1 MRRFTSRYT
10 NKVDKKGRVSV
21 PATFRAVLEDAGAS
35 VVYLKR
41 NQTDGAL
48 DGLTEA
54 FMDEIQERIDSFPI
68 GSPERD
74 ALEDEYFADSV
85 DIRFDPEGRILLT
98 KDLMDFAGITDS
110 ALFVGLGRRFQ
121 VWNPEAYE
129 ARRANRSELARNL
142 SLPSTG
148 SKGGHGGAAAAGGAA

>member
-10 NKVDKKGRVSV
+10 NKVDRKGRVSV
-21 PATFRAVLEDAGAS
+21 PATFRAVLEEAGAS

-85 DIRFDPEGRILLT
+85 DIRFDPEGRILLPRE
-98 KDLMDFAGITDS
+98 LMDFAGIGE
-110 ALFVGLGRRFQ
+110 AAMFVGLGRRFQ

-129 ARRANRSELARNL
+129 ARRADRSERARSL
-142 SLPSTG
+142 SLPQTG
-148 SKGGHGGAAAAGGAA
+148 GRAAAAPASGGAA

>member
-10 NKVDKKGRVSV
+10 NRVDKKGRVSV
-21 PATFRAVLEDAGAS
+21 PAAFRAALEDAGAS

-41 NQTDGAL
+41 NNADGAL

-54 FMDEIQERIDSFPI
+54 FMDEIQRRIDSFPI

-85 DIRFDPEGRILLT
+85 DIRFDPEGRILLSKELT
-98 KDLMDFAGITDS
+98 DFAGIAEV

-121 VWNPEAYE
+121 LWNPEAYE
-129 ARRANRSELARNL
+129 ARRANRSELARGL
-142 SLPSTG
+142 SLPPAESG
-148 SKGGHGGAAAAGGAA
+148 KGGAA

>member
-10 NKVDKKGRVSV
+10 NKVDRKGRVSV
-21 PATFRAVLEDAGAS
+21 PASFRAVLEEAGS
-35 VVYLKR
+35 PVVYLKR
-41 NQTDGAL
+41 NQADGAL

-54 FMDEIQERIDSFPI
+54 FMDEIQQRIDALPI
-68 GSPERD
+68 GSAERD

-98 KDLMDFAGITDS
+98 KDLLDFAGIGES

-129 ARRANRSELARNL
+129 ARRASRSEMARGL
-142 SLPSTG
+142 SLPQT
-148 SKGGHGGAAAAGGAA
+148 GGAAGKGGAA

>member
-10 NKVDKKGRVSV
+10 NRVDRKGRVSV
-21 PATFRAVLEDAGAS
+21 PAAFRAVLENAGAS
-35 VVYLKR
+35 TVYLKR
-41 NQTDGAL
+41 NNVDGAL

-54 FMDEIQERIDSFPI
+54 FMDEIQRRIDSLPI

-85 DIRFDPEGRILLT
+85 DIRFDPEGRILLS
-98 KDLMDFAGITDS
+98 KELMDFAGIAET

-121 VWNPEAYE
+121 LWNPEAYE
-129 ARRANRSELARNL
+129 SRRTNRSELARGL
-142 SLPSTG
+142 SLPPADSA
-148 SKGGHGGAAAAGGAA
+148 KGGAV

>member
-10 NKVDKKGRVSV
+10 NRVDKKGRVSV
-21 PATFRAVLEDAGAS
+21 PAAFRATLEDAGAS

-41 NQTDGAL
+41 NNADGAL

-54 FMDEIQERIDSFPI
+54 FMDEIQRRIDSFPI

-85 DIRFDPEGRILLT
+85 DIRFDPEGRILLS
-98 KDLMDFAGITDS
+98 KELMDFAGIGEV

-121 VWNPEAYE
+121 LWNPEAYE
-129 ARRANRSELARNL
+129 ARRANRSELARGL
-142 SLPSTG
+142 SLPPAESAKG
-148 SKGGHGGAAAAGGAA
+148 SAA